1 MASPIITVNPCR
13 AMMDEQVSIT
23 VSHLIPNQPITLLG
37 TITDERNI
45 TWTSY
50 AHYRADERG
59 FVHVMTH
66 ESLGG
71 TYHGVEPMGLF
82 WSLQA
87 NRDNERLRWRD
98 IDKPL
103 VFHIKGYPE
112 FLQGP
117 PKDLDPLAM
126 TTMERW
132 YLGTSTSWEEVKT
145 GRIRGKLFT
154 PNGPGPYPA
163 IIDLYGGG
171 GTYDYRAALLA
182 SHRYVTLSL
191 LHVHFEDIG
200 YDGADL
206 DYFEEAI
213 DYLSRHPKVN
223 RDCIAMYGISGGA
236 MRALEVAT
244 ETTRQIKC
252 VVCINTSY
260 LKYIDMVIRFA
271 LHAPDLFGEA
281 KEKTW
286 NSTLAHVF
294 TITDEDIKNDG
305 VVKVHKLE
313 CPLLIVVG
321 SDDQV
326 YHSDEHATKI
336 KTHMERAGKG
346 HLCRVLRFP
355 KAGHLLE
362 PPFTPHHYS
371 SPISVSMDK
380 AHGIE
385 NTPQNK
391 TLYPMLIWGGEVV
404 HHAKAQE
411 RAWKAILHFLE
422 TNLRQPVPME
432 GSRDTLATA
441 KL

>member
-1 MASPIITVNPCR
+1 MARPFITVTPCR

-23 VSHLIPNQPITLLG
+23 VSHLTPNQPITLLG
-37 TITDERNI
+37 TITDEKDI

-59 FVHVMTH
+59 FIHVMTQ

-71 TYHGVEPMGLF
+71 TYQGVEPMGLF

-87 NRDNERLRWRD
+87 NRDNARLRWRD

-117 PKDLDPLAM
+117 PKDLDPFAM
-126 TTMERW
+126 ATTERW
-132 YLGTSTSWEEVKT
+132 YLGTSTNWENVKT
-145 GRIRGKLFT
+145 GRIKGKLFT

-171 GTYDYRAALLA
+171 GTFDYRAALLA
-182 SHRYVTLSL
+182 SHGYVTLSL
-191 LHVHFEDIG
+191 LHVLFEDIG
-200 YDGADL
+200 YEGADL
-206 DYFEEAI
+206 DYFE
-213 DYLSRHPKVN
+213 VN
-223 RDCIAMYGISGGA
+223 RDYIAMYGISAGA
-236 MRALEVAT
+236 VRALEVAT

-252 VVCINTSY
+252 VVSINASY
-260 LKYIDMVIRFA
+260 LKYINIITRSVP
-271 LHAPDLFGEA
+271 LNPDLFGEA

-286 NSTLAHVF
+286 NSTLADLF
-294 TITDEDIKNDG
+294 TITDEDIQEG
-305 VVKVHKLE
+305 RVLAVHNLE
-313 CPLLIVVG
+313 CPVLIVAG
-321 SDDQV
+321 SDDQL
-326 YHSDEHATKI
+326 YHADEHATKI
-336 KTHMERAGKG
+336 KNHMKRAGKG

-371 SPISVSMDK
+371 SPISVPKDK
-380 AHGIE
+380 AQGLEDI
-385 NTPQNK
+385 PQDK

-422 TNLRQPVPME
+422 TNLRQTIPTE
-432 GSRDTLATA
+432 GTGDVSERA